1 MRALSIHSWP
11 RAILHIDGDCFFA
24 SCEIAQNPFYKG
36 KPLITGL
43 ERGIVSSL
51 TYEAKALGVTR
62 GMRLAEVKKICPQV
76 IMLPSD
82 YETYSLFSLR
92 MYNIVRR
99 FTGAVE
105 EYSIDEC
112 FAELTGLQRP
122 MHMSYEEM
130 AIKIKETLDKELGMT
145 FSLGLATTKVLAK
158 LASKWKKPSGL
169 TIMSSQDIHKYL
181 INLSVEKIWGIGPQ
195 TTAYLKNLGITT
207 AYQFAS
213 QEESWVKKYFTKPHY
228 EIWQELRGLSVC
240 ELDLVSKKV
249 YQSISK
255 TKTFT
260 PASLDKEY
268 VFSQLSKNVEN
279 ACIKARRYNLF
290 GQKIFFF
297 LKTQEFKYRGLEL
310 KFARPSNLPLDIL
323 ATLRKG
329 FEQIYQPEAYRA
341 TGVILLD
348 LQTNESLQLDLF
360 ANSLKIEKM
369 TKLFLGFDDL
379 AARYGKHIVFL
390 GSSFQAM
397 HSTVAENTR
406 NVVVH
411 RKQNMFKGENMR
423 KRLDFPMLGNLE

>member
-1 MRALSIHSWP
+1 MPPLSLYDWP

-24 SCEIAQNPFYKG
+24 SCEIAQNPQYRG

-51 TYEAKALGVTR
+51 TYEAKALGVKR
-62 GMRLAEVKKICPQV
+62 GMRLNEIKKICPQI

-82 YETYSLFSLR
+82 YETYSLYSLR

-122 MHMSYEEM
+122 LHMSYEDI
-130 AIKIKETLDKELGMT
+130 AAKIKETLDKELGMT
-145 FSLGLATTKVLAK
+145 FSVGLAPTKVLAK

-169 TIMSSQDIHKYL
+169 TIIAGQDIHKYL
-181 INLSVEKIWGIGPQ
+181 LELPAEKIWGIGPQ
-195 TTAYLKNLGITT
+195 TTAYLKNLGVMT
-207 AYQFAS
+207 AYQFA
-213 QEESWVKKYFTKPHY
+213 QKEEDWIKRYFTKPHY
-228 EIWQELRGLSVC
+228 EIWQELRGVSVC
-240 ELDLVSKKV
+240 ELDLGTKQA

-279 ACIKARRYNLF
+279 ACIKARRYNLLS
-290 GQKIFFF
+290 QKIFFF

-310 KFARPSNLPLDIL
+310 KFTRPSNLPLDIL
-323 ATLRKG
+323 ATIRQG
-329 FEQIYQPEAYRA
+329 FEQIYQAEAYRA
-341 TGVILLD
+341 TGLILLD
-348 LQTNESLQLDLF
+348 LRTNDSLQLDLF
-360 ANSLKIEKM
+360 ANASKVEKM
-369 TKLFLGFDDL
+369 TRLFLGFDDL

-397 HSTVAENTR
+397 HTTVAENTR
-406 NVVVH
+406 NVVAQ
-411 RKQNMFKGENMR
+411 RKTNIFKGENMR

>member
-195 TTAYLKNLGITT
+195 TTAYLK
-207 AYQFAS
+207 
-213 QEESWVKKYFTKPHY
+213 
-228 EIWQELRGLSVC
+228 
-240 ELDLVSKKV
+240 
-249 YQSISK
+249 
-255 TKTFT
+255 
-260 PASLDKEY
+260 
-268 VFSQLSKNVEN
+268 
-279 ACIKARRYNLF
+279 
-290 GQKIFFF
+290 
-297 LKTQEFKYRGLEL
+297 
-310 KFARPSNLPLDIL
+310 
-323 ATLRKG
+323 
-329 FEQIYQPEAYRA
+329 
-341 TGVILLD
+341 
-348 LQTNESLQLDLF
+348 
-360 ANSLKIEKM
+360 
-369 TKLFLGFDDL
+369 
-379 AARYGKHIVFL
+379 
-390 GSSFQAM
+390 
-397 HSTVAENTR
+397 
-406 NVVVH
+406 
-411 RKQNMFKGENMR
+411 
-423 KRLDFPMLGNLE
+423 